1 MLRLLSCPHRDD
13 HPGDLVHGKGWL
25 AGLLHQASAPA
36 RRVGLGGTGGGDVKV
51 VGELLFRGAFN
62 CELRPETLRDGAH
75 QDLGGDGKRVVIS
88 GAGSAQLSSPPP
100 ASTRPPPSIET
111 IYCPAVMQPVRTSF
125 CPNGKRNPVPVA
137 PAVFVEA
144 FGNVAREASVLSLDV
159 SQDLQ

>member
-1 MLRLLSCPHRDD
+1 M
-13 HPGDLVHGKGWL
+13 
-25 AGLLHQASAPA
+25 GLTRIWEGMGRGS
-36 RRVGLGGTGGGDVKV
+36 
-51 VGELLFRGAFN
+51 LFRVR
-62 CELRPETLRDGAH
+62 EVR
-75 QDLGGDGKRVVIS
+75 
-88 GAGSAQLSSPPP
+88 SSHPPP